1 MTPSNTVKGFH
12 DITILTSNVAE
23 LRAFYLSL
31 GFTQTVELGDDL
43 AVFVVGRN
51 ELAIHKADSR
61 PLKALVLSF
70 MMDAVG
76 PLQQLLNERGIAFEG
91 PTPRRPGLVGIALS
105 DPNGNKLEF
114 LEPRVSQLED

>member
-1 MTPSNTVKGFH
+1 MSLSDTVKGFH
-12 DITILTSNVAE
+12 DITILASNVAE

-31 GFTQTVELGDDL
+31 GFKQTVELGDDL
-43 AVFVVGRN
+43 AVFTVGAN

-61 PLKALVLSF
+61 PLRALVLSF
-70 MMDAVG
+70 MMEAVG
-76 PLQQLLNERGIAFEG
+76 PLQQRLNERAIPFEG

-105 DPNGNKLEF
+105 DPNGNKIEF